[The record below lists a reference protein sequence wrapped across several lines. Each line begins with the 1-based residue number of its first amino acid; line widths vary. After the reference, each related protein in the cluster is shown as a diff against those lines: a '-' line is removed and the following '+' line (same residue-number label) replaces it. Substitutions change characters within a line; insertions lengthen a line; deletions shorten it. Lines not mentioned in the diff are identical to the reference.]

1 MFEIGEDILPHEY
14 KGTVYNRDSAKR
26 LVIVKRFFVIIFC
39 VFIIQTLNLGLQKN
53 DVNRISAYKD
63 NEISRR
69 ADIVDR
75 NGVVLAKSVST
86 GNVKLFPYKV
96 KDKDK
101 DKVAEVI
108 HELSPV
114 DYTVADALKLIDSD
128 KRGVYIKIG
137 ANKEQLELV
146 ENAHKR
152 YNCFE
157 IERKSVRNYPHRNV
171 FAHIIGFT
179 GKDGG
184 LEGAEYTYDEY
195 LKENKD
201 ELKLSIDS
209 RIQNIFYEQL
219 NIAMNKYRAK
229 GAMGMLMNSRTG
241 EMLAMVQLPDFDP
254 NNISM
259 YPVSNRRFKLMRDNY
274 EMGSI
279 FKIFN
284 TALAYENGLDAK
296 EYYVDKPLQIYDKR
310 GRPALKHPIDDVSSF
325 KRDVVKKLGKKKLSA
340 YDIMLHS
347 CNVGSAQIALDLPGT
362 AQQDFFK
369 RINLDKALNLEFGKT
384 EKAISYKTWGPTERA
399 TASFGHGIAVTPM
412 HLLLAVNS
420 MTNGGIYIYPT
431 LLKRNI
437 GAIKGERVLEP
448 EISAKLRDIMYHIAE
463 ETTARKARVQGI
475 DVGGKTGTA
484 EKRSMDGTSDK
495 NRNMTVFTGIF
506 PVSAPQYIIF
516 IALDEPNATE
526 ESWGWKT
533 AAWNAVPTAGFI
545 LNGIMPL
552 LFE

>member
-14 KGTVYNRDSAKR
+14 KGTVYNRDSARRLIIIKR
-26 LVIVKRFFVIIFC
+26 CFIVIFC
-39 VFIIQTLNLGLQKN
+39 IFIIQTLNLGLQKN
-53 DVNRISAYKD
+53 DVNRINAMMDK
-63 NEISRR
+63 EISRR

-75 NGVVLAKSVST
+75 NGVVLAKSIST
-86 GNVKLFPYKV
+86 GNIKLFPLKV
-96 KDKDK
+96 KQKDE
-101 DKVAEVI
+101 DRVAEII
-108 HELSPV
+108 HKLSSV
-114 DYTVADALKLIDSD
+114 DYTVSDALKLIHSN
-128 KRGVYIKIG
+128 KKGIYIKFDADKDQLKLIDE
-137 ANKEQLELV
+137 ANRQ
-146 ENAHKR
+146 

-171 FAHIIGFT
+171 FSHIIGFT

-184 LEGAEYTYDEY
+184 LEGVEYIYDAY

-201 ELKLSIDS
+201 ELRLSIDS

-254 NNISM
+254 NNITMS
-259 YPVSNRRFKLMRDNY
+259 PISNRRFKLLRDNY

-284 TALAYENGLDAK
+284 TALAYKYGLENK
-296 EYYVDKPLQIYDKR
+296 EYYVDKPLQIYDKK

-325 KRDVVKKLGKKKLSA
+325 KRDVVQKMGKKKLKP

-369 RINLDKALNLEFGKT
+369 KINLDKALNLEFGKT
-384 EKAISYKTWGPTERA
+384 EKAITYKFWGPTERA

-412 HLLLAVNS
+412 HLLLAVNA

-431 LLKRNI
+431 LLKRSI
-437 GAIKGERVLEP
+437 GAIRGERVLES
-448 EISAKLRDIMYHIAE
+448 EISEHLRDIMYHIAE
-463 ETTARKARVQGI
+463 ETTARKARVKGI

-484 EKRSMDGTSDK
+484 EKRLADGTTDK
-495 NRNMTVFTGIF
+495 TRNMTVFTGVF

-516 IALDEPNATE
+516 VALDEPNATE

-533 AAWNAVPTAGFI
+533 AAWNAVPTAGYI